1 MRTDEK
7 LKGGRWRYKYVLA
20 RKGVLERLVSL
31 GSKEATE
38 KEIER
43 LEQFEP
49 YRPIKRR
56 QGDRKRR

>member
-1 MRTDEK
+1 M
-7 LKGGRWRYKYVLA
+7 KGGRWRYKYVLA
-20 RKGVLERLVSL
+20 KKGVLERLVSM
-31 GSKEATE
+31 GSTEATE

-43 LEQFEP
+43 LEQFQP

>member
-1 MRTDEK
+1 M
-7 LKGGRWRYKYVLA
+7 LA
-20 RKGVLERLVSL
+20 KKGVLERLVSM
-31 GSKEATE
+31 GSTEATE

-43 LEQFEP
+43 LEQFQP